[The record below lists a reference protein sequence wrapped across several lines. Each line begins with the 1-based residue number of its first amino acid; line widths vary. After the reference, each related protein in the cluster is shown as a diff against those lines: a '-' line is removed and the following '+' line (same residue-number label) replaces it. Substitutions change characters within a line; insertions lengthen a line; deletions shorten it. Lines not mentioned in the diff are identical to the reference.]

1 MNNNYWEWIIGIVDT
16 SERYFELKYGFE
28 PAPVVRIGI
37 TNNKKFVVEF
47 LFSSAITNG
56 QREEMFKEVIYEI
69 ELYLINNSE
78 PDPIEYMIKHTQKCA
93 NTYSRV
99 HWRYF
104 PKGSKRE
111 IILTKEH
118 RIKNSENAFFNFFSK
133 IKLDN

>member
-1 MNNNYWEWIIGIVDT
+1 MSENCWEWIVGIVDT
-16 SERYFELKYGFE
+16 NERYFELKYGFE

-37 TNNKKFVVEF
+37 TNNKKFIVEF
-47 LFSSAITNG
+47 LFSTTITNE

-78 PDPIEYMIKHTQKCA
+78 PDPIEYMIKHTKKCA
-93 NTYSRV
+93 NTYSKV
-99 HWRYF
+99 HWSYF

-111 IILTKEH
+111 IILTKE
-118 RIKNSENAFFNFFSK
+118 RNLKSSSNPLFNFFSK

>member
-37 TNNKKFVVEF
+37 TNDKKFVVEF
-47 LFSSAITNG
+47 LFSPAINNG

-111 IILTKEH
+111 IILTKER

>member
-1 MNNNYWEWIIGIVDT
+1 MSENCWEWTIGIVDT
-16 SERYFELKYGFE
+16 NERYFELKYGFE

-37 TNNKKFVVEF
+37 AINKKFIVEF
-47 LFSSAITNG
+47 LFSPLIANG
-56 QREEMFKEVIYEI
+56 QREVIFREVIYEI
-69 ELYLINNSE
+69 ELYLINNSV

-111 IILTKEH
+111 ILLTKEPA
-118 RIKNSENAFFNFFSK
+118 IKNSENAFFNFFSK
-133 IKLDN
+133 IKLDT

>member
-1 MNNNYWEWIIGIVDT
+1 MSENCWEWIVGIVNT
-16 SERYFELKYGFE
+16 NERYFELKYGFE

-37 TNNKKFVVEF
+37 ATDRKFVVEF
-47 LFSSAITNG
+47 LFSPAITNG
-56 QREEMFKEVIYEI
+56 QREEIFKEVIYEI

-111 IILTKEH
+111 IILTKER

-133 IKLDN
+133 IKLDT

>member
-1 MNNNYWEWIIGIVDT
+1 MNNNCWEWIIGIVDT
-16 SERYFELKYGFE
+16 NERYFELKYGFE

-37 TNNKKFVVEF
+37 ASNKIFIVEF
-47 LFSSAITNG
+47 LFSPAITNG

-93 NTYSRV
+93 NTYSTV
-99 HWRYF
+99 HWGYF

-111 IILTKEH
+111 IILSKEP
-118 RIKNSENAFFNFFSK
+118 NSKSSANSFFNFFSK
-133 IKLDN
+133 IKLDL

>member
-1 MNNNYWEWIIGIVDT
+1 MNNNCWEWIIGIVDT
-16 SERYFELKYGFE
+16 NERYFELKYGFE

-37 TNNKKFVVEF
+37 ANNKIFIVEF
-47 LFSSAITNG
+47 LFSPAITNG

-93 NTYSRV
+93 NTYSTV
-99 HWRYF
+99 HWGYF

-111 IILTKEH
+111 IILSKEP
-118 RIKNSENAFFNFFSK
+118 NSKSSANSFFNFFSK
-133 IKLDN
+133 IKLDL